1 MIKLYKICTDILSPK
16 YYAMFKRIQAILIFY
31 CYVDLMCKLNYSNI
45 HIYRS
50 QEISMLHCSL
60 YVSDIIRDLKQEISE
75 HGTIKVLIK
84 EIEKITSEEE
94 QESFL
99 SEENGRMQ
107 IILAELQKKIADK
120 KTSNE
125 KEEENLTRKLTLTRV

>member
-1 MIKLYKICTDILSPK
+1 
-16 YYAMFKRIQAILIFY
+16 
-31 CYVDLMCKLNYSNI
+31 
-45 HIYRS
+45 
-50 QEISMLHCSL
+50 MLHCSL
-60 YVSDIIRDLKQEISE
+60 YVSDIIRDLKREISE
-75 HGTIKVLIK
+75 RGTIEVLIK

-107 IILAELQKKIADK
+107 IILAELRKKIVDK
-120 KTSNE
+120 KTLNE